1 MYDNRWRFYIYI
13 FARNKNIHFH
23 QARTGTDNPHT
34 ALDLTLIFLLINRTA
49 KTPQRQ
55 SNLHDLN
62 QDNIE
67 QSVHWC
73 DPTGETAGFMVKI
86 QSHEVSTPNY
96 DQHILSI
103 TCERNEMKCWTRC
116 NTFCSS
122 SAPTECVLSHDQL
135 ASVVRIKLIL
145 LAMTHH
151 TTLHKHSSQCSRSQ
165 SLYTCYVQTLAN
177 VTYILCVPVLLRS
190 NVGHGFL
197 ILTVPRSHTTTHRN
211 R

>member
-1 MYDNRWRFYIYI
+1 
-13 FARNKNIHFH
+13 
-23 QARTGTDNPHT
+23 
-34 ALDLTLIFLLINRTA
+34 
-49 KTPQRQ
+49 
-55 SNLHDLN
+55 
-62 QDNIE
+62 
-67 QSVHWC
+67 
-73 DPTGETAGFMVKI
+73 MVKI

-122 SAPTECVLSHDQL
+122 SAPTEYILRHDQL

-190 NVGHGFL
+190 NVGRGFL
-197 ILTVPRSHTTTHRN
+197 ILAVPRYTHYDAPQPVGLLWTGDQSVAETVAIYCYKQVL
-211 R
+211 